1 MTPMP
6 ESATVLWNPPGAP
19 AAVECSVEVLD
30 AIRHAALQGLQK
42 LARGGLEEGG
52 VLWGTVANGRL
63 SIAAMRP
70 IECEHARGPSF
81 LLSEADRDKLRA
93 ALAAADPELHG
104 LAPLGWWVSHTRSE
118 IHLNPGDLE
127 ICNEFFPSPLQA
139 TLVVKPAL
147 HQPCRATYF
156 LRDSLG
162 AVDGG
167 KVLDP
172 FELRIRGRAPL
183 PGPVDRTPVVIP
195 RREPV
200 PEPPL
205 PWEMTP
211 EPLPAAAPA
220 PRPAARR
227 PEPVDL
233 PRFLTAE
240 PAPPSR
246 WGRIVW
252 VSLLVLAVL
261 GGAAYGGRAYW
272 RWRYP
277 ESLGLQVIEREGQLL
292 IEWDRN
298 SSLIREASRA
308 VVQIRDGGRVETMP
322 LDGQQLTTGSM
333 TYARKSGDVE
343 IKLSVPVEDG
353 STRQETTRFLGQPS
367 TQEVELERLR
377 NRVRELE
384 QPRRGR

>member
-1 MTPMP
+1 MTPLP

-19 AAVECSVEVLD
+19 AEVACSVDVLD

-81 LLSEADRDKLRA
+81 LLSGPDREKLRA
-93 ALAAADPELHG
+93 ALAAPDAELHG
-104 LAPLGWWVSHTRSE
+104 LTPLGWWVSHTRSE
-118 IHLNPGDLE
+118 IHLNPGDIE
-127 ICNEFFPSPLQA
+127 IFNEFFPSPLQA

-147 HQPCRATYF
+147 HQPCRAAYF

-167 KVLDP
+167 KVLET

-183 PGPVDRTPVVIP
+183 PGPVDRMPVVIP

-205 PWEMTP
+205 PWEATP
-211 EPLPAAAPA
+211 EPPAPAAAP
-220 PRPAARR
+220 PRPAARK

-233 PRFLTAE
+233 PKFLTAE

-246 WGRIVW
+246 WGRFLW
-252 VSLLVLAVL
+252 VSLLVLALL
-261 GGAAYGGRAYW
+261 GGAAYAGRAYW

-277 ESLGLQVIEREGQLL
+277 ESLGLQVIEREGQLV
-292 IEWDRN
+292 IEWNRN
-298 SSLIREASRA
+298 SSLIREAAQA
-308 VVQIRDGGRVETMP
+308 VMQIRDAGRVENMP
-322 LDGQQLTTGSM
+322 LDGTQLASGSI
-333 TYARKSGDVE
+333 TYSRKSGDVE
-343 IKLSVPVEDG
+343 IKLSVPLEDG
-353 STRQETTRFLGQPS
+353 STRQESTRFLGQPS
-367 TQEVELERLR
+367 TQESELERLR

-384 QPRRGR
+384 QPRRPR

>member
-1 MTPMP
+1 MTPLP

-19 AAVECSVEVLD
+19 AAVECPGEVLD

-52 VLWGTVANGRL
+52 VLWGTAADGRL

-81 LLSEADRDKLRA
+81 LLSEADREKLRA
-93 ALAAADPELHG
+93 SLAAPDPELHG

-118 IHLNPGDLE
+118 IHLNPGDVE
-127 ICNEFFPSPLQA
+127 IFNEFFPSPLQA

-147 HQPCRATYF
+147 HQPCRAAYF

-162 AVDGG
+162 AIDGATALE
-167 KVLDP
+167 V
-172 FELRIRGRAPL
+172 FELRLRGRAPL

-195 RREPV
+195 RRDPV
-200 PEPPL
+200 PESPL
-205 PWEMTP
+205 PWELAP
-211 EPLPAAAPA
+211 EPPSAAA
-220 PRPAARR
+220 PRPAAR
-227 PEPVDL
+227 PPQPVEL
-233 PRFLTAE
+233 PKFLTAE
-240 PAPPSR
+240 PARPSR
-246 WGRIVW
+246 WPRIVW
-252 VSLLVLAVL
+252 VSLLVLALL
-261 GGAAYGGRAYW
+261 GGAAYAGRAYW

-292 IEWDRN
+292 IEWNRN
-298 SSLIREASRA
+298 SSLIRDAAQA
-308 VVQIRDGGRVETMP
+308 VVQIRDAGRVENMSLNGT
-322 LDGQQLTTGSM
+322 QLASGSM

-343 IKLSVPVEDG
+343 IKLSVPLEDG
-353 STRQETTRFLGQPS
+353 STRQESTRFIGQPS
-367 TQEVELERLR
+367 TQESELERLR

>member
-1 MTPMP
+1 MTPLP
-6 ESATVLWNPPGAP
+6 ESATVRWNPPGAP
-19 AAVECSVEVLD
+19 AAVECSAEVLD

-52 VLWGTVANGRL
+52 VLWGVARDGRL

-81 LLSEADRDKLRA
+81 LLSDADREKLRA
-93 ALAAADPELHG
+93 SLAAADPELHG

-118 IHLNPGDLE
+118 IHLNPGDVE
-127 ICNEFFPSPLQA
+127 IFNEFFPSPLQA

-147 HQPCRATYF
+147 HQPCRAAYF
-156 LRDSLG
+156 LRDSQG
-162 AVDGG
+162 AMDGATA
-167 KVLDP
+167 LEI
-172 FELRIRGRAPL
+172 FELRLRGRTPL
-183 PGPVDRTPVVIP
+183 PGAGERAPVVIA
-195 RREPV
+195 RREHG

-211 EPLPAAAPA
+211 EPPPAPA
-220 PRPAARR
+220 PRPAPR
-227 PEPVDL
+227 PLPPVEL
-233 PRFLTAE
+233 PKFLTAE
-240 PAPPSR
+240 PARPSR
-246 WGRIVW
+246 WPRIVW
-252 VSLLVLAVL
+252 VSLLVLALL
-261 GGAAYGGRAYW
+261 GGAAYAGRAYW

-292 IEWDRN
+292 IEWNRN
-298 SSLIREASRA
+298 SSLIRDAARA
-308 VVQIRDGGRVETMP
+308 VVQIRDAGRVENMA
-322 LDGQQLTTGSM
+322 LDGTQLAGGSM

-343 IKLSVPVEDG
+343 IKLSVPLEDG
-353 STRQETTRFLGQPS
+353 STRQESTRFIGQPS
-367 TQEVELERLR
+367 TQESELERLR